1 MRTIYVPIPDG
12 TAERLQEL
20 ARRELRDPK
29 AQAAILLA
37 EAVERAIRKAERR
50 DAVTAARR
58 DAR

>member
-37 EAVERAIRKAERR
+37 EAVERAIRKAERG
-50 DAVTAARR
+50 DAAAAGKASR
-58 DAR
+58 